1 MPSAHAHPAGSR
13 GARRRARYREIA
25 KVLWEERV
33 FNVLRGSGLEEHVP
47 EGAQLEGEESV
58 PEKDLPRAVRIRRAL
73 ERLGPA
79 FIKVGQIL
87 ATRRDLVT
95 PDLAVELAKLQD
107 DVPTLPWEE
116 MRPRIEEE
124 LGAPV
129 GELFAEF
136 DTTPIA
142 AASIG
147 QVYRAAL
154 PDGTPVAVKVQ
165 RPGVTE
171 TMGIDLEIL
180 VDLGRKVTAH
190 TQWGKDYD
198 VSALTQEFAD
208 VLRSELDYTHEGR
221 SMDRFRE
228 AFAGD
233 KTVVFPEVFWDHST
247 SRVLTMSFIDGV
259 PGTKLEEEDVPGV
272 SREHVV
278 QDGVGVYFR
287 MIFDLGFYHADPHA
301 GNLFAMADGCIAF
314 VDFGRTSTVSRR
326 NRDAVFDMLLAVF
339 DDDPRAATEAVLT
352 MTGMPPEVDVAR
364 LEVELGRLVALYR
377 RSQNTGGGLEDLM
390 QRLLTLVRE
399 HHLHLPTEL
408 TVLLTTLGMLDG
420 VAAQLDPSFRMVD
433 AAKPFA
439 RHLVP
444 QEFGPDRLFKATL
457 RSARAYARFFDD
469 LPVQA
474 TRVLRRAGEGEF
486 RISVRPTE
494 YREFMERLQ
503 TGFTLLA
510 YALIV
515 SALII
520 GGAFLVGSVG
530 LSPIEQFGARI
541 VLVAALVSVAWLLVR
556 LVRAEYRKWRQARR
570 ETV

>member
-13 GARRRARYREIA
+13 GGRRRARYREIA

-124 LGAPV
+124 LGASV
-129 GELFAEF
+129 GELFADF

-147 QVYRAAL
+147 QVYRATL

-390 QRLLTLVRE
+390 QRLLALVRE

>member
-1 MPSAHAHPAGSR
+1 MTNGLAHPAGSR

-33 FNVLRGSGLEEHVP
+33 FNLLRGSGLEEHAP
-47 EGAQLEGEESV
+47 EDAAIEEQAI

-79 FIKVGQIL
+79 FIKMGQIL

-107 DVPTLPWEE
+107 DVPTMPWED
-116 MRPRIEEE
+116 MRARIEQE

-129 GELFAEF
+129 EELFAEF
-136 DTTPIA
+136 DETPIA

-147 QVYRAAL
+147 QVYKAAL

-171 TMGIDLEIL
+171 TMEIDLEIL
-180 VDLGRKVTAH
+180 VDLGRKVTLH

-208 VLRSELDYTHEGR
+208 VLRAELDYTHEGR

-233 KTVVFPEVFWDHST
+233 KDVVFPEVFWDHST

-259 PGTKLEEEDVPGV
+259 PGTKLEEEDVAGID
-272 SREHVV
+272 RAQMV
-278 QDGVGVYFR
+278 QDGVAVYFK

-301 GNLFAMADGCIAF
+301 GNLFALTDGRIAF
-314 VDFGRTSTVSRR
+314 VDFGRTASVSRR

-339 DDDPRAATEAVLT
+339 DDDARAATEAVLA

-364 LEVELGRLVALYR
+364 LEVEMGRLMGLYR
-377 RSQNTGGGLEDLM
+377 RAQGIGGGLEELM
-390 QRLLTLVRE
+390 QRLLSLVRE

-420 VAAQLDPSFRMVD
+420 VASQLDPSFKMVD

-444 QEFGPDRLFKATL
+444 QEFGPERLFKATM

-494 YREFMERLQ
+494 YRDFMERVQ
-503 TGFTLLA
+503 TGFTLIG

-520 GGAFLVGSVG
+520 GGAFLVGTRG
-530 LSPIEQFGARI
+530 LSPVEQFGARV
-541 VLVAALVSVAWLLVR
+541 VLVAALVSVVWLLVR

-570 ETV
+570 EVG